1 MGVRDIEDWLADQRK
16 AWRIVPTC
24 APAGQRSPFIKEWPG
39 QGQLANIMIVTE
51 TNAGSPADRLEQL
64 LGGPQFQGLKA
75 ILERLSPGRDQL
87 PSLAAAANNYAN
99 LLACLGYR
107 LTIVPQIH
115 VQDCYERL
123 GAAGGIK
130 AVLPYHDI
138 ATQTSLPTL
147 VNCDATVTNT
157 PKSAAFFEALF
168 LELKR
173 QLQAQP

>member
-1 MGVRDIEDWLADQRK
+1 M
-16 AWRIVPTC
+16 
-24 APAGQRSPFIKEWPG
+24 
-39 QGQLANIMIVTE
+39 TE
-51 TNAGSPADRLEQL
+51 TQTNAGSPADHLEQL
-64 LGGPQFQGLKA
+64 LGQPQFEGLKA
-75 ILERLSPGRDQL
+75 ILQRLSPWRERL
-87 PSLAAAANNYAN
+87 PSLVAAANSYAE
-99 LLACLGYR
+99 LLDRLGYR
-107 LTIVPQIH
+107 LTIVRQIH

-138 ATQTSLPTL
+138 PTQASLPTL

-168 LELKR
+168 VELKR

>member
-1 MGVRDIEDWLADQRK
+1 MTV
-16 AWRIVPTC
+16 
-24 APAGQRSPFIKEWPG
+24 S
-39 QGQLANIMIVTE
+39 N

-64 LGGPQFQGLKA
+64 LGQPQFEGLKA
-75 ILERLSPGRDQL
+75 ILERLSRGRDL
-87 PSLAAAANNYAN
+87 PSLVAAAISYAE
-99 LLACLGYR
+99 LLARLGYR
-107 LTIVPQIH
+107 LTIVRQIH

-168 LELKR
+168 LDLKR
-173 QLQAQP
+173 QLQA

>member
-1 MGVRDIEDWLADQRK
+1 M
-16 AWRIVPTC
+16 T
-24 APAGQRSPFIKEWPG
+24 
-39 QGQLANIMIVTE
+39 VTKINE
-51 TNAGSPADRLEQL
+51 GSPADRLEQL
-64 LGGPQFQGLKA
+64 LGHPQFKGLKA

-87 PSLAAAANNYAN
+87 PGLAAAANSYAE
-99 LLACLGYR
+99 LLARLGYR
-107 LTIVPQIH
+107 LTIVRQIH

-123 GAAGGIK
+123 GAAGGIT

-147 VNCDATVTNT
+147 VNYDATVTNT

-173 QLQAQP
+173 QLETQP